1 MSDISQQGLICTLQR
16 LREHPTLDDELARLT
31 RDAPAA
37 LILPCHAGEFAR
49 PALRHILAELSRAPF
64 FSEVIIPANGLD
76 AEGAERAR
84 AFLAER
90 LRLPHRL
97 LWCDPL
103 VAALP
108 GVRPGKGSNVWLAL
122 GLLAHEGRAR
132 YLLTA
137 DADVAT
143 FRLEMLSRLLF
154 ALAHPE
160 AGFHFAKS
168 YYPRVSDRIYGRV
181 TRLFVAPLL
190 QALIRAAGHFPL
202 LDFLASFRYP
212 LAGECGMTL
221 ELARALPLES
231 GWGLEVGMLCELFR
245 REEPRAVCQVDAGI
259 AYDHKHQPLGDG
271 MRGLVRMSG
280 EIARTLLAQLS
291 REGLRLD
298 THLLDALPGAYRRE
312 AAEAV
317 RFSGALARINAL
329 PFDARAEADAITL
342 FATALEEATRE
353 QAAPA
358 PLPAWKSPHAPD
370 WSTVAGRGAAGF
382 SLIPK
387 TGSSEIKR

>member
-16 LREHPTLDDELARLT
+16 LREHPTLDGELTRLT
-31 RDAPAA
+31 REHPAA

-49 PALRHILAELSRAPF
+49 PALRNILAELSRAPF
-64 FSEVIIPANGLD
+64 FSEVIVPANGLD
-76 AEGAERAR
+76 AGEAARAR

-97 LWCDPL
+97 LWCDPV
-103 VAALP
+103 VATLP

-122 GLLAHEGRAR
+122 GLLAREGRVR
-132 YLLTA
+132 FVLTA
-137 DADVAT
+137 DADVTT
-143 FRLEMLSRLLF
+143 FRLEMLARLLF

-160 AGFHFAKS
+160 AGFQFAKS

-190 QALIRAAGHFPL
+190 QALIRVAGHFPL

-245 REEPRAVCQVDAGI
+245 RTEPRAVCQVDAGI

-271 MRGLVRMSG
+271 MRGLVKMSG
-280 EIARTLLAQLS
+280 EIARTLLAQLA

-298 THLLDALPGAYRRE
+298 AHLLDALPGAYRRE
-312 AAEAV
+312 AGEAV

-329 PFDARAEADAITL
+329 PFDAGAEADAIHL
-342 FATALEEATRE
+342 FARALEEAIGQGTL
-353 QAAPA
+353 PP
-358 PLPAWKSPHAPD
+358 PLPAWKSPEAPD
-370 WSTVAGRGAAGF
+370 WSAVNASGIDDF
-382 SLIPK
+382 SLISGVDSP
-387 TGSSEIKR
+387 EMKR